1 MSEAVAGSAAPSRV
15 LVVDDESPMLRALGT
30 NLRAR
35 GYQVDLAPTGEEAL
49 QLAARHRP
57 DAVIL
62 DLGLP
67 GISGIEVIEGLRGWT
82 TVPIIILSARGAEHD
97 KVAALDAGADDYV
110 TKPFGM
116 DELLA
121 RLRAALRRIAP
132 APESALVETPDFTV
146 DLAAKKVTASVG
158 SPTPAAATSRPEADA
173 ATGRRAGVGP
183 EGGGRAGVTGP
194 EGEVRLTPTEWGL
207 VEVLVR
213 NAGKLVSQRQ
223 LLRDVW
229 GPQYGE
235 ETNYLR
241 VHMAHIRRK
250 LEPDPSRP
258 RYFITEPGMGYRFES
273 PDG

>member
-1 MSEAVAGSAAPSRV
+1 MTAPAGAPAEPSARV
-15 LVVDDESPMLRALGT
+15 LVVDDEPPILRALGT

-35 GYQVDLAPTGEEAL
+35 GYAIDLALTGEEAL
-49 QLAARHRP
+49 VLAARHRP

-67 GISGIEVIEGLRGWT
+67 GLTGIEVIEGLRGWT
-82 TVPIIILSARGAEHD
+82 AVPIIVLSARGAERD

-121 RLRAALRRIAP
+121 RLRASLRRNAP
-132 APESALVETPDFTV
+132 APESAVVETPDFVV
-146 DLAAKKVTASVG
+146 DLAAKRV
-158 SPTPAAATSRPEADA
+158 READ
-173 ATGRRAGVGP
+173 GD
-183 EGGGRAGVTGP
+183 
-194 EGEVRLTPTEWGL
+194 EVRLTPTEWGL

-250 LEPDPSRP
+250 LEPEPSRP
-258 RYFITEPGMGYRFES
+258 RYFVTEPGMGYRFEE
-273 PDG
+273 PAATA